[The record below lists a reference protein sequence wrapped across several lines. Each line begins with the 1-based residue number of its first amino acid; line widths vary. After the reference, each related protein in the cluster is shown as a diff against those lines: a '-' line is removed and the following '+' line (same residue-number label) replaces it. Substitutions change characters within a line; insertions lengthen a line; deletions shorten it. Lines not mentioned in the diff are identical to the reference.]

1 MRIASE
7 TRRPYRSLRL
17 VLFAVGLLYIL
28 ITIGTIHYGG
38 LFSPVGVDF
47 RAFFASARIAVT
59 SGFPEVYHLA
69 AQKEI
74 QTALMAPYGSPEV
87 EPGATFFLPA
97 FILLLYPFLPPGL
110 LGGLIAWIVLN
121 LIILIGY
128 SIWFLRSETGKPGEY
143 SLLLAMALLSFPV
156 LANFFFGQ
164 VNVWLLV
171 CMGEFIRA
179 WGEGKRVRG
188 GLWLSGLLLKPQIL
202 VLMFPFLVFS
212 GEWGI
217 AGGFAIGAAAIGM
230 ISLVI
235 GGTEGIKAWAALLTH
250 HATRLPTTG
259 PGIMINLRMVSE
271 LLSLL
276 FSLDVQRI
284 AGIVAIAIALLT
296 LWFSLRLREQAPE
309 EKLGVMVPL
318 LAATFVTTWHAH
330 MHMAMAFIPLL
341 LHQVITGRMPLR
353 LFGLWTMLPPAVYF
367 LCVAGIVLLTVSGVQ
382 LPPIEGFTYPAL
394 VLLVLHLFLT
404 VHCLRRKC

>member
-1 MRIASE
+1 
-7 TRRPYRSLRL
+7 
-17 VLFAVGLLYIL
+17 
-28 ITIGTIHYGG
+28 
-38 LFSPVGVDF
+38 
-47 RAFFASARIAVT
+47 
-59 SGFPEVYHLA
+59 
-69 AQKEI
+69 
-74 QTALMAPYGSPEV
+74 
-87 EPGATFFLPA
+87 
-97 FILLLYPFLPPGL
+97 
-110 LGGLIAWIVLN
+110 
-121 LIILIGY
+121 
-128 SIWFLRSETGKPGEY
+128 
-143 SLLLAMALLSFPV
+143 
-156 LANFFFGQ
+156 
-164 VNVWLLV
+164 
-171 CMGEFIRA
+171 MGEFIRA

-367 LCVAGIVLLTVSGVQ
+367 LCVADIVLLTVSGVQ
-382 LPPIEGFTYPAL
+382 LPPIEGVHLSGPGSAGSPPLSDSSLFEKKMLIKFAAKTRRRDPESAESFTNIVSVYSAS
-394 VLLVLHLFLT
+394 
-404 VHCLRRKC
+404 RR